1 MAINCAGVTATW
13 DSTSFGEVTKID
25 ITRGGELPQ
34 GRSSRFTV
42 DAGTIEVSSLS
53 TAQLTE
59 PQYGRKALLSFT
71 GGGLTMTTKAICQTL
86 KATGT
91 VNDVTRYVGTF
102 RIVME

>member
-1 MAINCAGVTATW
+1 MAINCAGVSATW
-13 DSTSFGEVTKID
+13 AGVSFGEVTKID
-25 ITRGGELPQ
+25 ITRGGELPL
-34 GRSSRFTV
+34 GRASRFAL

-59 PQYGRKALLSFT
+59 PQYGVKATLAFT
-71 GGGLTMTTKAICQTL
+71 GGGLTQTTKAICQTL
-86 KATGT
+86 KATGA